1 MYTYLINKQCWNI
14 WVQTGMKSISSPCSR
29 PYFQDHLD
37 SARTLTQISSTMVLD
52 SSLRK
57 TWVLQYFLFIKKTT
71 MSVYSMLDICML
83 SNILH
88 FSTTTPVKFQ
98 TAEEKFYHLMPFFEE
113 RLCQVLFYTLEK
125 ESNGSNLNVLA
136 NTLFLTPVL
145 QKQQTPVVKKARTFN
160 TYFTVI
166 WRMHTSVKAVREKCL
181 VFSSLTTTICS
192 ALWNTLSVNRNIKF
206 IEPVFLHQ
214 YYNEQW
220 HENINYRV
228 LVKRFYGVGKKETG
242 ERVTMNCSS
251 SGCDLRQINKKKQNK
266 KHIPKYHL
274 WAEYFLSY
282 SQSSI
287 FIKWKISKI
296 LA

>member
-1 MYTYLINKQCWNI
+1 
-14 WVQTGMKSISSPCSR
+14 
-29 PYFQDHLD
+29 
-37 SARTLTQISSTMVLD
+37 
-52 SSLRK
+52 
-57 TWVLQYFLFIKKTT
+57 
-71 MSVYSMLDICML
+71 
-83 SNILH
+83 
-88 FSTTTPVKFQ
+88 
-98 TAEEKFYHLMPFFEE
+98 MPFFEE
-113 RLCQVLFYTLEK
+113 RLCHVLFYTLEK

-145 QKQQTPVVKKARTFN
+145 QKQQTPVVKKAKSFN

-228 LVKRFYGVGKKETG
+228 LVKRFYGVGKKRDEW
-242 ERVTMNCSS
+242 M
-251 SGCDLRQINKKKQNK
+251 CDDELFICR
-266 KHIPKYHL
+266 L
-274 WAEYFLSY
+274 WPLSN
-282 SQSSI
+282 
-287 FIKWKISKI
+287 
-296 LA
+296 